1 MHVINSGR
9 FTEARKHAA
18 VERAGVTGGIRSM
31 NTIER
36 NKSPVTRKHGSFK
49 YYRKSKKSNTRSSQD
64 GGGAKQETLADV
76 MNNIFSSLAGM
87 AQENAPRGADVWVD
101 QVTYQPP
108 GSDMPLLE
116 NVSMHLRPNTL
127 GLVYGCSGGGK
138 STLLHVLA
146 GLSKESAGRIS
157 FYGHETD
164 HMKSKERLKE
174 AGLVFQFPERHF
186 LGDTL
191 AEELT
196 IAWPTGGPAALAAQQ
211 MLSTRVFQVLESVG
225 LRHLPLD
232 VKLDNLS
239 GGYKRRVALAVQ
251 LIRQPKLLLL
261 DEPLAGLDWRA
272 RHDLVQVLSSLRKE
286 CTVLV
291 VSHDLGEISTLV
303 DSSWRMM
310 RGGQLVAD

>member
-1 MHVINSGR
+1 MSFVSLRSCR
-9 FTEARKHAA
+9 FTRAGKHAA
-18 VERAGVTGGIRSM
+18 AQTPVMRGGIRPVD
-31 NTIER
+31 TIKQSKHWVMR
-36 NKSPVTRKHGSFK
+36 MKKDFRYMKS
-49 YYRKSKKSNTRSSQD
+49 RKSCTRASQD
-64 GGGAKQETLADV
+64 DSAKQETLADV
-76 MNNIFSSLAGM
+76 MNSIFSSLAGM
-87 AQENAPRGADVWVD
+87 AQENAPKGADVWVD
-101 QVTYQPP
+101 QVTFQPP
-108 GSDMPLLE
+108 GSDMPLLKDV
-116 NVSMHLRPNTL
+116 NMHLRPNRL

-146 GLSKESAGRIS
+146 GLSKESAGSVS
-157 FYGHETD
+157 FYGEKTD
-164 HMKSKERLKE
+164 PMESKERLKE

-211 MLSTRVFQVLESVG
+211 MLSRRVFQVLESVG

-232 VKLDNLS
+232 TELDSLS

-310 RGGQLVAD
+310 KGGQLVAD